1 MIKLKIENVKIYM
14 IIIQYIDENQ
24 KIKMPDLN
32 KNI

>member
-24 KIKMPDLN
+24 KIKMLDLN